1 MRIIPTE
8 GLRNANDASA
18 FLSEEIR
25 DLQESGEDTLEI
37 TVGVQRPGPAGSQGP
52 TIEKHTITLRRD
64 GEGGGDVIVVE
75 GLGNPIRLIM
85 KKNGIG
91 TVQLMH
97 DEISGTFR
105 SESIGR
111 N

>member
-1 MRIIPTE
+1 LRIIPAE

-25 DLQESGEDTLEI
+25 DLQESGEDMMEI
-37 TVGVQRPGPAGSQGP
+37 TVGVRRPGSVRSQEP
-52 TIEKHTITLRRD
+52 TIDKQVITLRRD
-64 GEGGGDVIVVE
+64 GEGGDAIIVE
-75 GLGNPIRLIM
+75 GLGNPIRLIIR
-85 KKNGIG
+85 KNGIG

-105 SESIGR
+105 PESIGR